1 MSPSAARNLSPVIVA
16 GGGQNWRDKMRTYK
30 SSRPPE
36 NLQYDE
42 QSVVK
47 MLRALLDCPLEQ
59 RMDSLAVVVKVI
71 VEGHMA
77 YR

>member
-1 MSPSAARNLSPVIVA
+1 
-16 GGGQNWRDKMRTYK
+16 MRTYK